1 MPGHGDDKE
10 RVEEEMKETLALLK
24 ELKLT
29 EFSLHEEEK
38 RNEFSFLKKG
48 QRFMK
53 NI

>member
-1 MPGHGDDKE
+1 MPGDGDDKE
-10 RVEEEMKETLALLK
+10 RLVEEMKETLALIK

-38 RNEFSFLKKG
+38 RNEFSFLKKV